1 MKKIIIS
8 AFTNDQ
14 PGIVSKISGK
24 VSSLNGNI
32 IKSKMM
38 KIDNIFSVVM
48 IVNIPKKNDRD

>member
-32 IKSKMM
+32 IIFFIS
-38 KIDNIFSVVM
+38 IFS
-48 IVNIPKKNDRD
+48 I